1 MKRYA
6 SQSPRAA
13 FGVAAVAMTT
23 LTIALLVGLPAQFGK
38 APQDLS
44 AVIAAAS
51 APSAT
56 EVAISP
62 ARIDVIGVRDEVAA
76 SNAVA
81 SSKRKQRV

>member
-6 SQSPRAA
+6 PQSPRAA

-23 LTIALLVGLPAQFGK
+23 LTIALLVGLPAQFGQ

-44 AVIAAAS
+44 TVIAATS
-51 APSAT
+51 APSAA

-62 ARIDVIGVRDEVAA
+62 ARIEVIGVRNEVAA

-81 SSKRKQRV
+81 SSQRKQRV

>member
-23 LTIALLVGLPAQFGK
+23 LTIALLVALPAQVGTGS
-38 APQDLS
+38 QDLS
-44 AVIAAAS
+44 AVIAATS

-62 ARIDVIGVRDEVAA
+62 ARIDVIGVRNEVAA
-76 SNAVA
+76 SNTVA